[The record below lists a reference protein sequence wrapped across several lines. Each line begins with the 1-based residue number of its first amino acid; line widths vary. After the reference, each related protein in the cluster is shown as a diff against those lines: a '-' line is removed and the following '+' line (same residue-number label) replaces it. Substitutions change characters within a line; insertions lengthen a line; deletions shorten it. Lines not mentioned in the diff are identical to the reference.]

1 MIEGR
6 VFCRASAI
14 VLAAGLLTAGLSQA
28 YAADCNADIGGLS
41 QKRQSFIDKLNQIA
55 KASKGKL
62 DPVASCPALQGLV
75 KAEAELIK
83 YLRDS
88 FDYSNRV
95 LATLTAN
102 NALDRVEGR
111 YAGPNTKLGISVIA
125 VWHITDHYGQLVKYL
140 RLNGIVPPFTQK
152 YGVKVR

>member
-83 YLRDS
+83 YLE
-88 FDYSNRV
+88 
-95 LATLTAN
+95 AN
-102 NALDRVEGR
+102 TTWCNVPTNTVDGLKANSAKSIEFAKKACDFAEQAKKQQAAGGGLGVEAQKLP
-111 YAGPNTKLGISVIA
+111 AGPL
-125 VWHITDHYGQLVKYL
+125 
-140 RLNGIVPPFTQK
+140 
-152 YGVKVR
+152 

>member
-6 VFCRASAI
+6 VFCRAGAL
-14 VLAAGLLTAGLSQA
+14 VLAVGLLTAGLSQA
-28 YAADCNADIGGLS
+28 AYAGDCNADIGGLS

-83 YLRDS
+83 YLE
-88 FDYSNRV
+88 
-95 LATLTAN
+95 AN
-102 NALDRVEGR
+102 TTWCNVPTNTVDGLKANSAKSIEFAKKACDFAEQAKKQQAAGGGLGVEAPKLP
-111 YAGPNTKLGISVIA
+111 AGPL
-125 VWHITDHYGQLVKYL
+125 
-140 RLNGIVPPFTQK
+140 
-152 YGVKVR
+152 